1 MPNNWGL
8 TLLFFLFTQFSL
20 KAQPAHSRALQVQQ
34 LYESL
39 QFEQAIDLSRQL
51 LRTPQ
56 KFTKDDLLLIHQ
68 FTAYAFFNLGQ
79 PDSAR
84 KHFVTI
90 LAMDPNYQLDPVTTS
105 PKIIRYFNALKQA
118 FKNRSVETSIAYT
131 RYIFIKDLR
140 PGAAWRSAI
149 LPGWG
154 QWYKGQKK
162 KAMWVGT
169 AFGLNATFTVVAAFL
184 EKHYH
189 QKYLDSKQPSAISKN
204 YDTYNFWYKT
214 RKVSLALLGT
224 VWLASFADALW
235 APYVPLPASPQPKVS
250 LNWQNNIP
258 TFLLAIPF

>member
-1 MPNNWGL
+1 MPNKWGL
-8 TLLFFLFTQFSL
+8 ILLFFLFTQFSL

-39 QFEQAIDLSRQL
+39 QFEKAIDLSHQL

-68 FTAYAFFNLGQ
+68 FTAYAFFNLGK

-90 LAMDPNYQLDPVTTS
+90 LAMDPNYQLDSVTTS
-105 PKIIRYFNALKQA
+105 PKIVRYFNDLKRTL
-118 FKNRSVETSIAYT
+118 KDRTVETKIAYI
-131 RYIFIKDLR
+131 RYIFVEDRR
-140 PGAAWRSAI
+140 PGAAWRSAL

-162 KAMWVGT
+162 KALWTGT
-169 AFGLNATFTVVAAFL
+169 AFGLSATFTVAAALL

-189 QKYLDSKQPSAISKN
+189 QKYRDSKLPSAISKN

-214 RKVSLALLGT
+214 RKVSLALLST
-224 VWLASFADALW
+224 VWLTSFADALW
-235 APYVPLPASPQPKVS
+235 APYATISSRPTISIE
-250 LNWQNNIP
+250 WQKSTP
-258 TFLLAIPF
+258 TFVLALPF

>member
-8 TLLFFLFTQFSL
+8 IFLFFLFTQFSL
-20 KAQPAHSRALQVQQ
+20 KAQPLHSRALQVQQ

-39 QFEQAIDLSRQL
+39 QFEKAIDLSRQL

-68 FTAYAFFNLGQ
+68 YAAYSFFNLGK

-84 KHFVTI
+84 KHFATI

-105 PKIIRYFNALKQA
+105 PKIIRYFNDLKQA
-118 FKNRSVETSIAYT
+118 LKNRSVETRIAYT
-131 RYIFIKDLR
+131 QYIFVKDPR
-140 PGAAWRSAI
+140 PAAAWRSAV

-169 AFGLNATFTVVAAFL
+169 AFGLNATFTVVAALL

-189 QKYLDSKQPSAISKN
+189 QKYLDSNRPAAISKN
-204 YDTYNFWYKT
+204 YDTYNFWYKA
-214 RKVSLALLGT
+214 RKASLASLGV
-224 VWLASFADALW
+224 VWLVSFADALW
-235 APYVPLPASPQPKVS
+235 APYAPTTTSPRPIIS
-250 LNWQNNIP
+250 IEWQKNIP
-258 TFLLAIPF
+258 TFGLALPF